1 MKGPQGFGL
10 HGSSSTT
17 GSIAEILSNHA
28 KTIFV
33 GNVILRI
40 GFNLQDVNGSPMYPS
55 MHVQT
60 GTWFFTEQRA
70 FTPQVPGHGSTHL
83 FLWQAL
89 LDGQSE
95 WTTHSGRQAT

>member
-1 MKGPQGFGL
+1 M

-17 GSIAEILSNHA
+17 GSIAEKLASHA
-28 KTIFV
+28 NSFYI
-33 GNVILRI
+33 NVILRL
-40 GFNLQDVNGSPMYPS
+40 GFNLHDVNGSPMYPS

-83 FLWQAL
+83 FL
-89 LDGQSE
+89 
-95 WTTHSGRQAT
+95 